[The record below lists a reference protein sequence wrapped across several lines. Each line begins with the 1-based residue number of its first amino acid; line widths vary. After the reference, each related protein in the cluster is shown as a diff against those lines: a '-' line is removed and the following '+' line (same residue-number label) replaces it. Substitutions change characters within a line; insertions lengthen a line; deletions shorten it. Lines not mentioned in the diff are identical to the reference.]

1 MPKPFLRRFT
11 KKLFIAINIFGGLLF
26 ITGSHVQS
34 FDPVKYWY
42 LSLITFLLPY
52 LLLFLVLLFIFW
64 LFIKPAWSL
73 ISVFFIAISFQA
85 MAHIFPLNFNTHFSI
100 KKDTGNIRVM
110 SWNVE
115 EFNILNYKTHP
126 ERKQQM
132 FDLINEFDPDIACF
146 QEAVA
151 GENKTAINYL
161 PDIVKS
167 LRFKDFLYSYQ
178 LRDDFD
184 KDHHFGI
191 MIFSKYPIIRKQT
204 IVNNPNNY
212 NSTFQ
217 FVDLIIKG
225 DTVRV
230 FNIHLQSL
238 KFTKENL
245 NYINNEQAG
254 RGVTVE
260 SKSVISK
267 IKTGILK
274 RAQQALFVKDE
285 MNHSPY
291 PLILCGDFNDVP
303 ESFAYQTIGKGLK
316 NAFVEKGFGLSRTFS
331 SISPTLRIDNIFYDP
346 VFKTT
351 QYTRVKK
358 LLSDHF
364 PLVAD
369 LKINGPVTSH
379 FTDTTN

>member
-1 MPKPFLRRFT
+1 MQKPFLRRFT
-11 KKLFIAINIFGGLLF
+11 KKLLILINILLGLLF
-26 ITGSHVQS
+26 ITGAHVNLY
-34 FDPVKYWY
+34 DPVRWWF
-42 LSLITFLLPY
+42 LSLLTFLLPY
-52 LLLFLVLLFIFW
+52 LLLILLLFLFFW
-64 LFIKPAWSL
+64 LFVKPFWSL
-73 ISVFFIAISFQA
+73 LSVLFIAISFQTI
-85 MAHIFPLNFNTHFSI
+85 AHIFPLNFPTHFALQ
-100 KKDTGNIRVM
+100 KNAETIRVM

-132 FDLINEFDPDIACF
+132 FDLINAYDPDIACF

-151 GENKTAINYL
+151 GENKQAINYL

-167 LRFKDFLYSYQ
+167 LRFKDYLYSYQ

-184 KDHHFGI
+184 QFHHFGI
-191 MIFSKYPIIRKQT
+191 MIFSKYPIVRKQT
-204 IVNNPNNY
+204 IVNNPNDY

-217 FVDLIIKG
+217 FIDVVINE
-225 DTVRV
+225 DTVRI
-230 FNIHLQSL
+230 FNVHLQSL
-238 KFTKENL
+238 KFSKENL
-245 NYINNEQAG
+245 NYINNEKIK
-254 RGVTVE
+254 RSVTAE
-260 SKSVISK
+260 SKSVLSK

-316 NAFVEKGFGLSRTFS
+316 NAFVEKGSGLSRTFT

-346 VFKTT
+346 AFKAT
-351 QYTRVKK
+351 QYFRIKK

-364 PLVAD
+364 PIIAD
-369 LKINGPVTSH
+369 LKLNGPFSSNV
-379 FTDTTN
+379 TDTTN

>member
-1 MPKPFLRRFT
+1 M
-11 KKLFIAINIFGGLLF
+11 
-26 ITGSHVQS
+26 
-34 FDPVKYWY
+34 
-42 LSLITFLLPY
+42 
-52 LLLFLVLLFIFW
+52 
-64 LFIKPAWSL
+64 
-73 ISVFFIAISFQA
+73 
-85 MAHIFPLNFNTHFSI
+85 
-100 KKDTGNIRVM
+100 
-110 SWNVE
+110 
-115 EFNILNYKTHP
+115 
-126 ERKQQM
+126 
-132 FDLINEFDPDIACF
+132 
-146 QEAVA
+146 
-151 GENKTAINYL
+151 
-161 PDIVKS
+161 
-167 LRFKDFLYSYQ
+167 
-178 LRDDFD
+178 
-184 KDHHFGI
+184 
-191 MIFSKYPIIRKQT
+191 
-204 IVNNPNNY
+204 VNNPNNY

-245 NYINNEQAG
+245 SYINNEQAG

-303 ESFAYQTIGKGLK
+303 ESFAYQTIGQGLK
-316 NAFVEKGFGLSRTFS
+316 NAFVEKGSGLSRTFS

-346 VFKTT
+346 VFKAT
-351 QYTRVKK
+351 QYIRVKK

-364 PLVAD
+364 PIIAD
-369 LKINGPVTSH
+369 LKINGPITSH